1 MSADNGV
8 YILKTKD
15 GQIRVAHSNAINGLF
30 DLNGNYISEQVR
42 RHFGSYKYTRN
53 MDKAVRI
60 AESIRRKLPV
70 CEYGIQFLPYC
81 NKTWKQIIE
90 ESNERSDSVEIA
102 VN

>member
-30 DLNGNYISEQVR
+30 DFKGNYISEQIS
-42 RHFGSYKYTRN
+42 RHFGCKYTKN
-53 MDKAVRI
+53 MDKAVKI
-60 AESIRRKLPV
+60 AEKIRKKLPV

-81 NKTWKQIIE
+81 DKTWEQIIE
-90 ESNERSDSVEIA
+90 ETD
-102 VN
+102 

>member
-15 GQIRVAHSNAINGLF
+15 GQIRVAHTNAINGLF
-30 DLNGNYISEQVR
+30 DQKGNYIPEQIT
-42 RHFGSYKYTRN
+42 RHFGIKYTKN

-60 AESIRRKLPV
+60 ATNIKKRLPV

-81 NKTWKQIIE
+81 DKTWDELIE
-90 ESNERSDSVEIA
+90 ETD
-102 VN
+102 